1 MQEARRRAG
10 QHRDTVR
17 WMGEDAYFTTD
28 DGVFFVP
35 TGFTRGP
42 WDVDACH
49 AGPPAALLAR
59 ASELHVPDKPLVR
72 LLVEL
77 NRPIPMSGFS
87 IDVETVR
94 PGRTVTATRLILHDA
109 ERTYAVASGLHLA
122 EEDLGTVPT
131 HQVPTMGPEEAVPGD
146 FPVREYHHEEMCFP
160 ASLEVRYDP
169 SFSYGQGGETFMWA
183 RSVVPILP
191 GEEPSTFQRVCPVA
205 DSGNGISWHLP
216 ATEML
221 FLNADLLVSVH
232 RPMGGEWV
240 GSHCRS
246 YWEPTSI
253 GRADA
258 ELFDADG
265 PIGRALQHLIL
276 RRP

>member
-1 MQEARRRAG
+1 
-10 QHRDTVR
+10 
-17 WMGEDAYFTTD
+17 MGAAAYFTTN
-28 DGVFFVP
+28 DGWFFSP
-35 TGFTRGP
+35 TGYARGP
-42 WDVDACH
+42 WAVDACH
-49 AGPPAALLAR
+49 AGPPTALIAR
-59 ASELHVPDKPLVR
+59 ASEHHVPDKRLVR

-77 NRPIPMSGFS
+77 SRPIPMSGFA

-94 PGRTVTATRLILHDA
+94 SGRTVTGTRLILHDA
-109 ERTYAVASGLHLA
+109 ERTYAVAFGLHLA
-122 EEDLGTVPT
+122 EDSVGPVPT
-131 HQVPTMGPEEAVPGD
+131 HQVPTTGPETAVPGE
-146 FPVREYHHEEMCFP
+146 FPMREYHHDEMCFP

-169 SFSYGQGGETFMWA
+169 SLSNGDGGETFMWA

-191 GEEPSTFQRVCPVA
+191 GEEPSTFQRVCPLA

-232 RPMGGEWV
+232 RQMRGEWV
-240 GSHCRS
+240 GSHSWS

-258 ELFDADG
+258 ELFDVDG

-276 RRP
+276 RHP